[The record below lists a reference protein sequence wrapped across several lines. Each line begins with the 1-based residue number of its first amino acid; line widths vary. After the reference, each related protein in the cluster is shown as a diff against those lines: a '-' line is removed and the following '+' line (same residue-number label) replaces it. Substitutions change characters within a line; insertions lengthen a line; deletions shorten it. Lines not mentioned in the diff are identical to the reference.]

1 MKDREIIIRDG
12 EILKKYS
19 PWWAQSIA
27 QLLSLV
33 YTFSSAGLLLLL
45 LLLLLLSS
53 TYYITERERDLRET
67 FIELSRD
74 EPLHGALWRFKNKQT
89 EKAEDLV
96 LFLLNKHTRSSLCIN
111 LLGVLIA
118 TTKQQKSS
126 LSLSISTYSH
136 KYKRKSS
143 KALLFLLLLF

>member
-45 LLLLLLSS
+45 LLLLLWS
-53 TYYITERERDLRET
+53 TYYITERERDLWET

-74 EPLHGALWRFKNKQT
+74 EPLHGTLWRFKNKQT

-143 KALLFLLLLF
+143 KALLFLLFLF